1 MLRDASQRERI
12 EKLESD
18 EWRCAA
24 PQHEGRERSNH
35 LLRLVVGLAVT
46 AQCSGAGAGVEL
58 LQTGGD
64 LGVLALEQAVTG
76 KIALDQKRPE
86 ALHFEHPD
94 GLRQSKLLEPINA
107 ADPLDAAAEQCAS
120 PVSNGGEING
130 AVRDEVA
137 AIDLGR
143 HAGFADDDVAA
154 GELEPAVEPF
164 GESKGCRRR
173 DRADGVAAVRIDGS
187 SRGSMKIYAADRIL
201 AGRHPRAVLDGA
213 LVHAF
218 AGGEDAASE
227 IDHGAD
233 LQSAQVVGARRK
245 IKADRLELGHWSI
258 PPPARPA
265 PPIQPWSGACSP

>member
-24 PQHEGRERSNH
+24 PQHEVRERSNH
-35 LLRLVVGLAVT
+35 LLCLVVGFAVT
-46 AQCSGAGAGVEL
+46 AQRSGAGAGVEL

-64 LGVLALEQAVTG
+64 LGVLALEQAVSG
-76 KIALDQKRPE
+76 KIALDQKWPE

-94 GLRQSKLLEPINA
+94 RLRQSKLLEPINA
-107 ADPLDAAAEQCAS
+107 ADPLDATAEQCAG
-120 PVSNGGEING
+120 PVSDGGEING

-164 GESKGCRRR
+164 GEAKGCRRR

-187 SRGSMKIYAADRIL
+187 SRGAMKINAAERVL
-201 AGRHPRAVLDGA
+201 VRGHPRAVLDGA

-218 AGGEDAASE
+218 ACGEDATSE
-227 IDHGAD
+227 IHDRPD
-233 LQSAQVVGARRK
+233 LQSAQVLGADRK
-245 IKADRLELGHWSI
+245 LQADRLEPGHWSI

-265 PPIQPWSGACSP
+265 PPILPWSGVCGP